1 MTLAE
6 RVATVQAKL
15 NDELATDA
23 VVTELLEDA
32 QEAIFLRMYPFG
44 VPEDVTDVPMR
55 YQRLQIKLAVRYFNR
70 IGADG
75 ETVHMENGIHHHF
88 GSANDE
94 DLLQE
99 VMQVIRL

>member
-44 VPEDVTDVPMR
+44 VPENVTDVPAR

-75 ETVHMENGIHHHF
+75 ETVHLENGIHHHF

>member
-44 VPEDVTDVPMR
+44 VPEDVTDVPAR

-75 ETVHMENGIHHHF
+75 ETVHLENGIHHHY

>member
-1 MTLAE
+1 MTTAE
-6 RVATVQAKL
+6 RVANVQAKL
-15 NDELATDA
+15 NDDLATDA
-23 VVTELLEDA
+23 VVTDLLEDA

-44 VPEDVTDVPMR
+44 VPDTVTDVPAR
-55 YQRLQIKLAVRYFNR
+55 YQRLQCKLAVRYFSR

-75 ETVHMENGIHHHF
+75 ETVHLENGIHHHY

-99 VMQVIRL
+99 VMQVISL

>member
-44 VPEDVTDVPMR
+44 VPEDVTDVPAR

-75 ETVHMENGIHHHF
+75 ETVHLENGIHHHY

-99 VMQVIRL
+99 IMQVIRL

>member
-1 MTLAE
+1 MTTAE

-44 VPEDVTDVPMR
+44 IPEDVTDVPAR

-75 ETVHMENGIHHHF
+75 ETVHLENGIHHHF

>member
-1 MTLAE
+1 
-6 RVATVQAKL
+6 VANVQAKL
-15 NDELATDA
+15 NDDLATDA
-23 VVTELLEDA
+23 VVTDLLEDA

-44 VPEDVTDVPMR
+44 VPDTVTDVPAR
-55 YQRLQIKLAVRYFNR
+55 YQRLQCKLAVRYFNR

-75 ETVHMENGIHHHF
+75 ETVHLENGIHHHY

-99 VMQVIRL
+99 VMQVISF

>member
-44 VPEDVTDVPMR
+44 VPEDVTDVPAR

>member
-44 VPEDVTDVPMR
+44 VPEDVTDVPAR

-75 ETVHMENGIHHHF
+75 ETVHMENGIHHHY

-99 VMQVIRL
+99 IMQVIRL

>member
-6 RVATVQAKL
+6 RVAAVQAKL

-44 VPEDVTDVPMR
+44 VPEDVTDVPAR

-75 ETVHMENGIHHHF
+75 ETVHLENGIHHHF

>member
-44 VPEDVTDVPMR
+44 VPEDVTDVPAR

-75 ETVHMENGIHHHF
+75 ETVHLENGIHHHF

>member
-6 RVATVQAKL
+6 RVANVQAKL
-15 NDELATDA
+15 NDDLATDA
-23 VVTELLEDA
+23 VVTDLLEDA

-44 VPEDVTDVPMR
+44 VPDTVTDVPAR
-55 YQRLQIKLAVRYFNR
+55 YQRLQCKLAVRYFNR

-75 ETVHMENGIHHHF
+75 ETVHLENGIHHNY

-99 VMQVIRL
+99 VMQVISF